1 MTHMQIFGIE
11 GLPEIEPGVDLAEMI
26 HAAAAAQGDPIADG
40 DVVVITS
47 KIVSKENWLQRRT
60 C

>member
-1 MTHMQIFGIE
+1 MAHMQIFGIE

-26 HAAAAAQGDPIADG
+26 HAAAAVQGDPITNG

-47 KIVSKENWLQRRT
+47 KIV
-60 C
+60 